1 MPPLWRSISS
11 TPPASIVMMMSSPIP
26 VMPRPMPL
34 HHSSAVKL
42 PAAMPM
48 SPDERMPSRS
58 TFITFMPQ
66 SAVTSTSR

>member
-1 MPPLWRSISS
+1 
-11 TPPASIVMMMSSPIP
+11 MMMSSPIP

-34 HHSSAVKL
+34 HHSSVVKL